1 MAMVQFA
8 RLAAGAAFAIAAC
21 LWCGCSK
28 TVHPTGRNVP
38 MSRPGEPAP
47 RQLGEAPP
55 EVVAADWV
63 NTDRPLTL
71 AALRGNVVL
80 IEFWATWCRPCVAG
94 IPHMNELQA
103 RYGEDGLR
111 ILGFTE
117 EDREIVEEFQK
128 NAKSPIEYAI
138 GTGSRLMGE
147 YRIEGIPHAIL
158 VGRDG
163 KLVWE
168 GYPADPECERKI
180 VAALGQ
186 GYRSLVPESDSA
198 SAADDRE

>member
-1 MAMVQFA
+1 MVWFA
-8 RLAAGAAFAIAAC
+8 RLAAGVVFSIVAC
-21 LWCGCSK
+21 QWCGCSK
-28 TVHPTGRNVP
+28 SVSPTGRKAP
-38 MSRPGEPAP
+38 LSRPQEPAK

-55 EVVAADWV
+55 EVVAADWI
-63 NTDRPLTL
+63 NTNGPQTL
-71 AALRGNVVL
+71 ATLRGNVVL

-94 IPHMNELQA
+94 IPHMNKLQA

-111 ILGFTE
+111 ILGFTD

-128 NAKSPIEYAI
+128 KAKSPIEYAI
-138 GTGSRLMGE
+138 GTGSPLVGE
-147 YRIEGIPHAIL
+147 YRVEGIPHAVL

-180 VAALGQ
+180 VAALRQ
-186 GYRSLVPESDSA
+186 GYRSLEPESDSP
-198 SAADDRE
+198 SADDDRE